1 MASGGSTNGLG
12 GGVTGRNEEEE
23 EEDEELAIAGSRN
36 CGNSARMKRWIIFEK
51 GFAESPR
58 MIRLNRERTEKASGF
73 YVVFG
78 TRNCFSF
85 VTGLTLFLDTF
96 WNVFFFQQHAAKIS
110 SIHRFVKLASYTTL
124 TVKYAIR
131 RINDLWLSAVS
142 PVQLC
147 VAKMINYKVHTCVY
161 DEGSA

>member
-1 MASGGSTNGLG
+1 
-12 GGVTGRNEEEE
+12 
-23 EEDEELAIAGSRN
+23 
-36 CGNSARMKRWIIFEK
+36 
-51 GFAESPR
+51 

-85 VTGLTLFLDTF
+85 VTWIPFDMF
-96 WNVFFFQQHAAKIS
+96 FFFQQHAAKIS

-124 TVKYAIR
+124 TVKCAIR

-147 VAKMINYKVHTCVY
+147 VAKMINYKVHMCVY